1 MKKTILFAV
10 FSILALSISAFAQ
23 DEERFSS
30 GRLDN
35 YAVQLKRSTVD
46 LVDRTSE
53 RLNSSTTATR
63 AEIEEAFLASQLD
76 ASAGLFQEMTRGN
89 RRAVELRDAS
99 ALIGDLTRRAPGY
112 GSNSYLWRDVQTALS
127 NINREL
133 GVGGG
138 GGGNPPPPVD
148 NRPIIG
154 RLYWR
159 GNVDDKLQL
168 IVRNGN
174 VEHRTISGRAY
185 PDGTFSFTAEIPNRK
200 VDVGVE
206 KKKGRGNVRVIQQP
220 AKANDF
226 TIVIEISDTDGGAR
240 EYQLEIYW
248 RQ

>member
-1 MKKTILFAV
+1 MKKTILFTV
-10 FSILALSISAFAQ
+10 FSILALSLSAFAQ

-30 GRLDN
+30 GRLDT
-35 YAVQLKRSTVD
+35 YSVQLKRATVD

-53 RLNSSTTATR
+53 RLGGNTSATR
-63 AEIEEAFLASQLD
+63 AEIEEAFLATQLD

-99 ALIGDLTRRAPGY
+99 ALINDLARRAPGY
-112 GSNSYLWRDVQTALS
+112 GSNSYLWRDVQTAIS

-138 GGGNPPPPVD
+138 NGGNPPPPVD

-159 GNVDDKLQL
+159 GNVDDKMQL
-168 IVRNGN
+168 VIRGGK
-174 VEHRTISGRAY
+174 VEHRTLSGRSY
-185 PDGTFSFTAEIPNRK
+185 PDGVFSFTAELPDRK
-200 VDVGVE
+200 VDVGVD

-220 AKANDF
+220 VRANDF
-226 TIVIEISDTDGGAR
+226 ITVIEISDTDSGAR
-240 EYQLEIYW
+240 EYQLEIFW
-248 RQ
+248 R